1 VYMWILSV
9 LKITSRS
16 LHMMSGVFFKL
27 FLFNFMIIK
36 INISKKKLIISILN
50 KKFIYIN
57 IDKNFQ

>member
-1 VYMWILSV
+1 VYNNCDCV
-9 LKITSRS
+9 
-16 LHMMSGVFFKL
+16 
-27 FLFNFMIIK
+27 